1 MITINEAA
9 ARRMGMTVESVQA
22 VLALSA
28 DMEDEE
34 EMLLAQA
41 QRVRPPVEPGQPPVL
56 HTTLAIRQYGE
67 MAESLGYSV
76 RH

>member
-1 MITINEAA
+1 VITINEAA

-28 DMEDEE
+28 DTALENEVQAWRDN
-34 EMLLAQA
+34 LAD
-41 QRVRPPVEPGQPPVL
+41 VSSPRPTIL
-56 HTTLAIRQYGE
+56 HTATAIAEYAE
-67 MAESLGYSV
+67 MAESLGYAI